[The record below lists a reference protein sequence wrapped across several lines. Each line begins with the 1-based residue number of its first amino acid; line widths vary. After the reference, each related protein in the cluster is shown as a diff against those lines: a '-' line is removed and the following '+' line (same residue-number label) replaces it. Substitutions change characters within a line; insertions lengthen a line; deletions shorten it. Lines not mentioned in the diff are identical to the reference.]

1 MGRSICSLAAALV
14 CVCSPAQSS
23 NMRQLNEKDV
33 TLLLQSPNIATG
45 AQSHTTEPTIT
56 APPDPSDT
64 PKHPK
69 FQNKIAG
76 YIAVGLN
83 LVSLLFE
90 YYERA
95 FVQSA
100 CLAWRNFGNA
110 AKNPTADG
118 NWKII
123 GLRLSQVGFYWV
135 MGIVY
140 YMVQDGFSFATSV
153 HVLGQQLSTVGFGDS
168 KEIPHLESL
177 QSRIFGGISALAS
190 KLLASEAIIKPLYHL
205 GPMAAWLSLGLGYVL
220 LICDKLEG
228 LKKNGSE
235 ELVQITYLYL
245 MAITSIG
252 LGDITPD
259 HEWAK
264 ILLGMLYPWMA
275 ESYNLLVGFVNKG
288 PMRKHYTVM
297 DMGEETCPEDEYTNP
312 DPYAEESDAA

>member
-153 HVLGQQLSTVGFGDS
+153 HVLGQQLSTVGFGAPD
-168 KEIPHLESL
+168 EVPHKKAMV
-177 QSRIFGGISALAS
+177 SRIFGGTAALAS
-190 KLLASEAIIKPLYHL
+190 KLAAVEAYVKPMSYL
-205 GPMAAWLSLGLGYVL
+205 GPLSVWGSLFAGGLL
-220 LICDKLEG
+220 LVVDKMKDLEEQG
-228 LKKNGSE
+228 NKYW
-235 ELVQITYLYL
+235 VQILYLYL
-245 MAITSIG
+245 MIITSIG
-252 LGDITPD
+252 LGDITPTN
-259 HEWAK
+259 EWAK
-264 ILLGMLYPWMA
+264 IVLGFLYPWMTT
-275 ESYNLLVGFVNKG
+275 SYDLLIGYLNKG
-288 PMRKHYTVM
+288 PMRKHFPIIDTA
-297 DMGEETCPEDEYTNP
+297 EEICPE
-312 DPYAEESDAA
+312 EEHPEG